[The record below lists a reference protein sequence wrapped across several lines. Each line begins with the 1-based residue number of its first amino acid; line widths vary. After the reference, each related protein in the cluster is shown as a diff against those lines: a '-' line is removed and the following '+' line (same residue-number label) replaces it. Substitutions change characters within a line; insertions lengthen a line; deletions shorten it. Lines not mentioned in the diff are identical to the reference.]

1 MSEDEKREEAR
12 LKKRWAELSNKSY
25 AQNIYLFT
33 DFLNLAE
40 QEIFWQCASDFLKK
54 VDIG

>member
-33 DFLNLAE
+33 DFLN
-40 QEIFWQCASDFLKK
+40 
-54 VDIG
+54 